1 MNSIVNLFSNF
12 KEFYSE
18 INGATLTGAIDVVVV
33 EQPDG
38 SYISSP
44 FHVRFGKLGVLRSRE
59 KVVDIEVNGEPV
71 DLQMKLGESGE
82 AFFVEECA
90 EDDIEVP
97 AHMATSPI
105 PSHSYLSNYE
115 ESVQRNDGPGGG
127 PIFKA
132 LEGDTEA
139 VGASIGVVGP
149 TSEVGEGGGAVIVV
163 TAVPRENDDVVEEEI
178 LPRLR
183 RNSVDLSNENAE
195 VERAKFENQRSEYS
209 HRRHTD
215 NLTNRPDLSLTK
227 KEYTTQK
234 LRQELNAAA
243 EAAEQEQIF
252 HMEGLDDGPAMETG
266 PADWKNS
273 TPLPAMTASVG
284 ASGGDQ
290 LVEDKHFKPID
301 AHPTT
306 EGGPAGQ
313 ATEVAPVVL
322 ATAQQATSGDGGA
335 DSKSKKKR
343 RKKSLM
349 KKKNTQRKNSASS
362 SSGAGSNHSDPNE
375 GTETDSLTASQVT
388 VSSTSGSSLPK
399 EDTTVDG
406 VPDQQVPDTTN
417 SSSPAK
423 MKDGNDSPVLGGS
436 AMTSSHHADL
446 DIHFFSDTDIG
457 TGVSPQQ
464 SRPSTPIQ
472 SDTEFEMSQRE
483 KPVTEEER
491 LMYRNSWNWGELPTQ
506 VEPKSGDVEAG
517 KQAQHNS
524 MLTGLMS
531 LMKYNNKKK
540 RQSVPDGMYLSDLD
554 KLNEPE
560 IAQLYFPS
568 FSKLKQHQQQ
578 GQRGGSG
585 GGSGDDEDR
594 ESGNGTSIP
603 QSPTSMEDGPGGKG
617 IDSDFD
623 DRDHLLSVGGG
634 GPKAP
639 TDQSIDSFALS
650 LCGGLSRGPSDDE
663 FERHRLQYANVLAD
677 PSVFKSPDLVV
688 RINGKYYNWEV
699 ACPQV
704 MTILAFQCG
713 LPNEMLASTKQIS
726 STDGGGRS
734 AVEDSKKEELQ
745 HQQQQ
750 QQTQQPQAN
759 AGGRWWYW
767 RRSNESKPV
776 SATGAPQTPTTP
788 TATTLED
795 STSDGGPDGKSS
807 AAVGTQT
814 SRSNS
819 PDDESHDGAMDA
831 TVPTYKNVSKTE
843 DGYNGSLSSEDS
855 ELVMDKS
862 MPAGAGSLMDNSSE
876 KGMYLLA
883 CGEKYRKTLRLSSER
898 IQELNLL
905 DGMNEIEF
913 SVTTAYQGTTRCK
926 CYLFKWKHN
935 DKVVIS
941 DIDGTI
947 TKSDVLGHILP
958 MVGKSWDQIGVA
970 QLFTKIEENGYKMLY
985 LSARAIGQ
993 AKTTRGYLQSIR
1005 QGDVKLPDGPLLLNP
1020 TSLMSAFH
1028 REVIEKKPEQFKI
1041 ACLND
1046 IRDLFPERNP
1056 FYAGYGN
1063 RINDVWAYRAVG
1075 IPTSRIFTINP
1086 KGELKHELTQ
1096 TFQSTYAGQSLVV
1109 NDYFPPIEH
1118 LESPESEFSD
1128 YDEDDDDYEEEDDDE
1143 QLHYANMAYI
1153 VDQLYP
1159 PIKHIEEEDNE
1170 YTSFN
1175 YWREPVPEIDFNA
1188 YDISGT
1194 TSLPSSSGASSL
1206 TSSASGSGKITPTA
1220 TLIQQALPTI
1230 PEN

>member
-1 MNSIVNLFSNF
+1 MNSLVSLFSNV

-38 SYISSP
+38 SFVSSP

-71 DLQMKLGESGE
+71 ELQMKLGESGE

-105 PSHSYLSNYE
+105 PTHSYLTNYE
-115 ESVQRNDGPGGG
+115 GSNNQGSCGPKADAHGGG
-127 PIFKA
+127 SLVVGPVDA
-132 LEGDTEA
+132 GEGASMMVMVTSPGAARENEGA
-139 VGASIGVVGP
+139 VGAEEDVM
-149 TSEVGEGGGAVIVV
+149 
-163 TAVPRENDDVVEEEI
+163 PR
-178 LPRLR
+178 PR

-195 VERAKFENQRSEYS
+195 TERVKYENQRSEYG

-215 NLTNRPDLSLTK
+215 NVTNRPDLSLTK
-227 KEYTTQK
+227 KEYTMQK
-234 LRQELNAAA
+234 LRQEWVAAA

-252 HMEGLDDGPAMETG
+252 HMEGLDDDAAVDQGG
-266 PADWKNS
+266 DWKNS
-273 TPLPAMTASVG
+273 TPLPAGGGGNQAS
-284 ASGGDQ
+284 
-290 LVEDKHFKPID
+290 EDKHFKPID
-301 AHPTT
+301 AQPTT
-306 EGGPAGQ
+306 TGTTAELLP
-313 ATEVAPVVL
+313 VA
-322 ATAQQATSGDGGA
+322 ASTSSTSQQAAAADALG

-349 KKKNTQRKNSASS
+349 KKKNTQRKSSTSS
-362 SSGAGSNHSDPNE
+362 SSGGGSNHSDPNE
-375 GTETDSLTASQVT
+375 GTETSDSLTASQVSGGT
-388 VSSTSGSSLPK
+388 PKDAYDENASLTGPSAKEKESSIK
-399 EDTTVDG
+399 EGRETPEPSAGASVA
-406 VPDQQVPDTTN
+406 VPLM
-417 SSSPAK
+417 S
-423 MKDGNDSPVLGGS
+423 
-436 AMTSSHHADL
+436 SSHHAEL
-446 DIHFFSDTDIG
+446 DVHFFSDTDVG
-457 TGVSPQQ
+457 LGASPQQ

-472 SDTEFEMSQRE
+472 SDTEFEMSLRE
-483 KPVTEEER
+483 KPVTEEQKLLYGEA
-491 LMYRNSWNWGELPTQ
+491 WNWGELPTTQ
-506 VEPKSGDVEAG
+506 SEAKAGGDPDGG

-524 MLTGLMS
+524 MLNGLMS

-540 RQSVPDGMYLSDLD
+540 RQSVPDGLYLSDLD
-554 KLNEPE
+554 KVMEPE
-560 IAQLYFPS
+560 IAKLYFPALPLR
-568 FSKLKQHQQQ
+568 KPKKDQ
-578 GQRGGSG
+578 GEQRGDGGSG
-585 GGSGDDEDR
+585 EDEDR

-603 QSPTSMEDGPGGKG
+603 QSPTSMEDGPGGMMLKEG
-617 IDSDFD
+617 TDSDFD
-623 DRDHLLSVGGG
+623 EHHHHQQQRRS
-634 GPKAP
+634 KASEV
-639 TDQSIDSFALS
+639 DLAGQSIETIAIS
-650 LCGGLSRGPSDDE
+650 LCGGLDTPEGPSE
-663 FERHRLQYANVLAD
+663 EQFERARLQYTNVLAD
-677 PSVFKSPDLVV
+677 PSVFGSPDLVV
-688 RINGKYYNWEV
+688 RINGKFYSWAV

-704 MTILAFQCG
+704 MTMLAFQKA
-713 LPNEMLASTKQIS
+713 LPTELL
-726 STDGGGRS
+726 
-734 AVEDSKKEELQ
+734 DSKKGGTGADDVDVESKKPQEQQL
-745 HQQQQ
+745 QQQEQ
-750 QQTQQPQAN
+750 QAQQPQQTV
-759 AGGRWWYW
+759 GGRWWYW
-767 RRSNESKPV
+767 RRSNESKP
-776 SATGAPQTPTTP
+776 APSSIGPPLTPSTP
-788 TATTLED
+788 TAANELGMDGVD
-795 STSDGGPDGKSS
+795 SSKTS
-807 AAVGTQT
+807 AAVATQT

-819 PDDESHDGAMDA
+819 PEDESNAGASAAMDTSVFKA
-831 TVPTYKNVSKTE
+831 TSKAE

-855 ELVMDKS
+855 ELVMEKS
-862 MPAGAGSLMDNSSE
+862 HHQMMDNSTDKVLS
-876 KGMYLLA
+876 LL
-883 CGEKYRKTLRLSSER
+883 GEKYRKTLRLSSER
-898 IQELNLL
+898 IRELNLQ
-905 DGMNEIEF
+905 DGINEIEF

-970 QLFTKIEENGYKMLY
+970 QLFSKIEENGYKMLY

-993 AKTTRGYLQSIR
+993 ARTTRGYLQSIR

-1046 IRDLFPERNP
+1046 IRDLFPEKNP

-1096 TFQSTYAGQSLVV
+1096 TFQSTYA
-1109 NDYFPPIEH
+1109 
-1118 LESPESEFSD
+1118 
-1128 YDEDDDDYEEEDDDE
+1128 
-1143 QLHYANMAYI
+1143 NMAYI

-1175 YWREPVPEIDFNA
+1175 YWREPVPEIDFNTC
-1188 YDISGT
+1188 DISGSSIAQSPASPSA
-1194 TSLPSSSGASSL
+1194 TSEKLS
-1206 TSSASGSGKITPTA
+1206 PTA
-1220 TLIQQALPTI
+1220 ATILQQALPTI